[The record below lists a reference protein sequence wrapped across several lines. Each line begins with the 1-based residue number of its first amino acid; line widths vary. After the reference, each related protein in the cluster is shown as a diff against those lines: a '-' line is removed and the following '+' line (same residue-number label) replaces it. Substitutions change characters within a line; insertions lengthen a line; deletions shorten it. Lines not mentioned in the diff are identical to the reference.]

1 VAASG
6 AAAEQ
11 FFKLFGITKIM
22 TKHSISFIAAA
33 LLSTS
38 AFSAEVAAVFDAKN
52 CKAEYPKASLLN
64 EEQGAVSMAFL
75 VSPGGEVLDS
85 KVEKSSGFKNLDK
98 AALKAISACKFKP
111 GTKDGAVAQT
121 WTKVD
126 YVWKL

>member
-1 VAASG
+1 MNSFLNFL
-6 AAAEQ
+6 E
-11 FFKLFGITKIM
+11 LRKIM

-33 LLSTS
+33 LLSST
-38 AFSAEVAAVFDAKN
+38 AFAAEVPAVFDAKN
-52 CKAEYPKASLLN
+52 CRAEYPKASLLN
-64 EEQGAVSMAFL
+64 EEEGAVSMAFL

-98 AALKAISACKFKP
+98 AAVKAISACKFKP

>member
-1 VAASG
+1 M
-6 AAAEQ
+6 
-11 FFKLFGITKIM
+11 K
-22 TKHSISFIAAA
+22 ISFIAAV
-33 LLSTS
+33 LLSS
-38 AFSAEVAAVFDAKN
+38 VCGAAFAAEVPASFDAKN

-64 EEQGAVSMAFL
+64 EEQGNVSMAFL

-85 KVEKSSGFKNLDK
+85 KVEKSSGYKNLDK

-126 YVWKL
+126 YSWKL